1 MTSRPWRAEL
11 RLTGKQKA
19 LLIGLLPSNAR
30 LWSEIAGTVPALLLH
45 DITAHEALL
54 GIIREQDS

>member
-1 MTSRPWRAEL
+1 M
-11 RLTGKQKA
+11 TGKQKA